1 MNLAL
6 SAGSEGSRI
15 GSCKLREARSLISS
29 VVNPG
34 YSKITL
40 KARDKKLDL
49 RNDDR
54 NGRSD
59 SDLDDLDE
67 GESQPRWTRC
77 RPLNVCD
84 QSNLLICSLTDKH
97 RNAIRMVRKIKY
109 FVARRKF
116 QQVAGCLGMV
126 GSVIT
131 LLPCVRLVSR
141 MTCVM

>member
-40 KARDKKLDL
+40 KARDNKLDL

-77 RPLNVCD
+77 NTP
-84 QSNLLICSLTDKH
+84 
-97 RNAIRMVRKIKY
+97 
-109 FVARRKF
+109 
-116 QQVAGCLGMV
+116 
-126 GSVIT
+126 
-131 LLPCVRLVSR
+131 
-141 MTCVM
+141 

>member
-1 MNLAL
+1 MTTGMGEVTVILTTWTKGNHNLV
-6 SAGSEGSRI
+6 G
-15 GSCKLREARSLISS
+15 
-29 VVNPG
+29 PG
-34 YSKITL
+34 ATP
-40 KARDKKLDL
+40 LD
-49 RNDDR
+49 
-54 NGRSD
+54 
-59 SDLDDLDE
+59 
-67 GESQPRWTRC
+67 
-77 RPLNVCD
+77 VCD
-84 QSNLLICSLTDKH
+84 QRNLLICSLTDKH